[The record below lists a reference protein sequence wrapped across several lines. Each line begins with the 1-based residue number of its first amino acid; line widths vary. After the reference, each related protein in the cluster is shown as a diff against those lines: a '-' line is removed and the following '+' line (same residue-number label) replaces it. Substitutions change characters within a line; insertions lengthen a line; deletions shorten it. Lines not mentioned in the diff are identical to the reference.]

1 MKRMERYKHV
11 IAMSAAALG
20 LVAVLTVN
28 DAVAYFTASVSA
40 EGSQVVNLGSETE
53 ITEEPGRGMKK
64 ITITNSSNEND
75 CYVRV
80 KVFAPAGIGISYSE
94 DDGNTNWSEGDDGYY
109 YYGPVLAAGGAATVL
124 NVEFDIPENFDRDNF
139 NLAVVQECTPV
150 RHRDD
155 GTEYADWSTVY
166 TDYQETDSGEEALN
180 P

>member
-1 MKRMERYKHV
+1 MKGIKRYKRV

-20 LVAVLTVN
+20 LAAALTVN
-28 DAVAYFTASVSA
+28 DAIAYFTASVSA

-64 ITITNSSNEND
+64 ITITNSGEND
-75 CYVRV
+75 CFVRV
-80 KVFAPAGIGISYSE
+80 KAFAPANISISYSE
-94 DDGNTNWSEGDDGYY
+94 DEGNDNWSEGDEGYY
-109 YYGPVLAAGGAATVL
+109 YYGLVLAAGGSATVL
-124 NVEFDIPENFDRDNF
+124 NVEFDIPENFDRDEF
-139 NLAVVQECTPV
+139 NLVVVQECTPV

-166 TDYQETDSGEEALN
+166 REYQDENGEEAVN